1 MEYKNKCNCPRD
13 MVDGD
18 LLRMLLSENE
28 SCCGNYGNN
37 ERRERPKDSGCGCRE
52 KREEMNCGC
61 RNMRENRE
69 ICESR
74 ESREESGCGCR
85 NMRENRESREE
96 SNCGCRDNDRDNR
109 RRRCCDNNMNNG
121 GRRMRRENE
130 EMECECGEKCA
141 MDQRLAGFP
150 LAMVY
155 SPDQEWKEMF
165 CDEEALDHGT
175 LFRELDLPFYPSC
188 DSCKNK

>member
-1 MEYKNKCNCPRD
+1 MEYKNNCNCPRD

-37 ERRERPKDSGCGCRE
+37 ERRERPKDCGCRE

-61 RNMRENRE
+61 RNMRE
-69 ICESR
+69 S
-74 ESREESGCGCR
+74 
-85 NMRENRESREE
+85 RESREE
-96 SNCGCRDNDRDNR
+96 SNCGCRNNRESREAYNCGCRDNERDNR

-121 GRRMRRENE
+121 GRCMLRENE
-130 EMECECGEKCA
+130 EPECECGERCA

-150 LAMVY
+150 LAMFY

-188 DSCKNK
+188 DSCNKNK